1 MAELFDMGQ
10 YAGFLWSGWGLSA
23 LGIGAM
29 IAFVV
34 IERRRAKARLKKAQ
48 EKALGGAAS

>member
-1 MAELFDMGQ
+1 MAEMFDMGE
-10 YAGFLWSGWGLSA
+10 YAFFVWTGWGLSA

-34 IERRRAKARLKKAQ
+34 VERRRAKARLKKAQ
-48 EKALGGAAS
+48 GAAAS